1 MQNYPYIIT
10 IASEKGGVG
19 KTTLATNLAIYLG
32 AMRKDQGVTI
42 FSFDNHFTIDHM
54 FEIRSQKLRGSV
66 REFLLGEKGADL
78 AHTGQYGVNY
88 IPSSPELGD
97 LMERFRGPMTLSRML
112 SESGISGIVI
122 IDTRPDL
129 NLLTQNALFA
139 ADRVLIPVKDMPSLE
154 NCKNIFAL
162 FDRHNLDK
170 KNLALLPCLID
181 SRIKFDGMFRDQKTL
196 LRAFAAN
203 RGYRSM
209 DTYISKS
216 PKVESLNTNP
226 DGRIYPILTHA
237 RGTEVHG
244 QFIRITRDVLRSYDA
259 TPEPRAFLYARW
271 LAEKEGRKKESYL
284 ARLEGLAERCPI
296 CGARLAEKPEAR
308 GYYYESSDR
317 VARGF
322 LHADCFADM
331 LCATLYGLY
340 DNSQAHG
347 AARAVIAEKAAR
359 SVSLFLPLE
368 LDGEYRLDFR
378 QFTSAGDAAFR
389 KEVPM
394 AGFAE
399 GCFDG
404 LHDRLYLFLN
414 EGLSGFE
421 GKLRDGA
428 WLAVHPVDPRNPEQ
442 VLHDQ
447 GYRNMQRLHARI
459 GEQLEAGRADGGHPS
474 APVSG

>member
-1 MQNYPYIIT
+1 MLNYPYIIT

-19 KTTLATNLAIYLG
+19 KTTLATNLSIYLS
-32 AMRKDQGVTI
+32 AMRKDQRITI
-42 FSFDNHFTIDHM
+42 FSFDNHFTIDRM
-54 FEIRSQKLRGSV
+54 FEIKGQKLRGSV
-66 REFLLGEKGADL
+66 REFLLGERGTDL
-78 AHTGQYGVNY
+78 VHTGQYGVNY
-88 IPSSPELGD
+88 IPSSAELGD
-97 LMERFRGPMTLSRML
+97 LMEAFNGPMTLSRML
-112 SESGISGIVI
+112 AESGISGIVI

-139 ADRVLIPVKDMPSLE
+139 ADRVIIPVKDMPSLE
-154 NCKNIFAL
+154 NCKNIFGL
-162 FDRHNLDK
+162 FDRHNIDK
-170 KNLALLPCLID
+170 KTLALLPCLID
-181 SRIKFDGMFRDQKTL
+181 SRIKFDGVFRDQKTL

-209 DTYISKS
+209 DSFISKS

-237 RGTEVHG
+237 RGTEVHS
-244 QFIRITRDVLRSYDA
+244 QFIRIARDVLRSYDA
-259 TPEPRAFLYARW
+259 TPEPRTFLYARW
-271 LAEKEGRKKESYL
+271 LAEKEGRKKELYL
-284 ARLEGLAERCPI
+284 ARLEGLADRCPI
-296 CGARLAEKPEAR
+296 CGARLAEQPEDR

-322 LHADCFADM
+322 LHANCFTDM

-347 AARAVIAEKAAR
+347 AAKAVIGEKAGK
-359 SVSLFLPLE
+359 SVSMFRPQE
-368 LDGEYRLDFR
+368 LDGAYLLDFR
-378 QFTSAGDAAFR
+378 QFTRTGEPAFR
-389 KEVPM
+389 KEVPLT
-394 AGFAE
+394 GFAE

-414 EGLSGFE
+414 EGLAGFE

-442 VLHDQ
+442 ALHDQ
-447 GYRNMQRLHARI
+447 SYRNVQQIQARI
-459 GEQLEAGRADGGHPS
+459 GEQLGAGQTDGKPS
-474 APVSG
+474 SPTPV